1 MGGRALLGAFILVAV
16 MAGGCAQNEISQF
29 SWTPVIKTK
38 PRITNQ
44 IVMSENYWIQK
55 EVQLKEEF
63 PGPTPADL
71 RPPEQDYILGPGD
84 LIDISVYELMA
95 PGTPYAMRGRI
106 SQTGQITFPYLE
118 TVKVAGLTTRGVE
131 EKFKDLLEKD
141 FIKNPQVSVFVEE
154 YRNLNVSVLNGLA
167 QPGLYPMTKL
177 DMPLL
182 DLVAMARGIIPMTE
196 DYGYIIRKYT
206 LDEVDLLKMEAG
218 VAPIEKPAAT
228 GSAAAPTG
236 TAPAATG
243 TAAAPTGTA
252 PVAPAKAAPPISKAE
267 RDILEKMAEGEMPA
281 VGRIDAAEAAATATA
296 AAPKPPAAA
305 PKPPAVTSTA
315 VATKNDKEFSNWIWS
330 DGKWVQVKA
339 PPTAEEGSGA
349 AAPVAKV
356 TPPAGTVV
364 EEPGTAAASSADT
377 ARLQLEAKMQRLGVI
392 QGAGQLRRIIRIDIR
407 ALQAGDPTQNVVLRD
422 GDVFTI
428 PSPPIGDFYMAGE
441 VARPGVY
448 SLTGRK
454 ITLLQAV
461 AAAGGLSAVAVPW
474 RTEVLRRVS
483 ETEEEIIYVDLS
495 KIARGEVPDFY
506 LHPDDLVRVGTDQG
520 AIFNAVLRNA
530 FRATYGMGA
539 VYDMNFADFYPWSAG
554 RHFLFN

>member
-1 MGGRALLGAFILVAV
+1 
-16 MAGGCAQNEISQF
+16 
-29 SWTPVIKTK
+29 
-38 PRITNQ
+38 
-44 IVMSENYWIQK
+44 
-55 EVQLKEEF
+55 
-63 PGPTPADL
+63 
-71 RPPEQDYILGPGD
+71 
-84 LIDISVYELMA
+84 
-95 PGTPYAMRGRI
+95 
-106 SQTGQITFPYLE
+106 
-118 TVKVAGLTTRGVE
+118 
-131 EKFKDLLEKD
+131 
-141 FIKNPQVSVFVEE
+141 
-154 YRNLNVSVLNGLA
+154 
-167 QPGLYPMTKL
+167 
-177 DMPLL
+177 
-182 DLVAMARGIIPMTE
+182 
-196 DYGYIIRKYT
+196 
-206 LDEVDLLKMEAG
+206 
-218 VAPIEKPAAT
+218 
-228 GSAAAPTG
+228 
-236 TAPAATG
+236 
-243 TAAAPTGTA
+243 
-252 PVAPAKAAPPISKAE
+252 
-267 RDILEKMAEGEMPA
+267 MPA